1 MSDII
6 LNILC
11 EGKTEERFVI
21 TVLKPFLRKRNIC
34 VKQRLLITS
43 KKNNSKGGIISY
55 QQVERDLSVWAK
67 ECRTKINERHYF
79 TTMFDLYALPNDF
92 PEKDKADKIHDKY
105 ERIKTIEIAFFEN
118 LKGRIDNFIPYIQ
131 LHEIEALL
139 FCDIDKLIAEFPKS
153 KKEIEKLKNVL
164 SVHQNNPELINDG
177 TQTAPSK
184 RIEKALEG
192 KYRYN
197 KPNTIEKVTDIDILR
212 EKCRHFNDWIS
223 KLEKLND

>member
-1 MSDII
+1 MSVII

-21 TVLKPFLRKRNIC
+21 TVLKPFLRNYNIY

-118 LKGRIDNFIPYIQ
+118 LKGCIDNFIPYIQ

>member
-11 EGKTEERFVI
+11 EGKTEERFVT

-92 PEKDKADKIHDKY
+92 PEKDKADKIHDEY

-139 FCDIDKLIAEFPKS
+139 FCDIDKLIAEFPES

-197 KPNTIEKVTDIDILR
+197 KPNTIEKVTDIVILR
-212 EKCRHFNDWIS
+212 KKCRHFNDWIS

>member
-1 MSDII
+1 MRDII

-21 TVLKPFLRKRNIC
+21 TVLKPFLRNYNIC

>member
-11 EGKTEERFVI
+11 EGKTEERFVT

-92 PEKDKADKIHDKY
+92 PEKDKADKIHDEY

-197 KPNTIEKVTDIDILR
+197 KPNTIEKVTDIVILR
-212 EKCRHFNDWIS
+212 KKCRHFNDWIS